1 MKHLVERTV
10 SEIPEV
16 GQEEAR
22 QGVQLSQYR
31 GEPAYVLLG
40 DPGSGKTCALKNEYE
55 ECQKIGESAEFFTAR
70 DFITLTSSDESLTDK
85 TLFIDGLD
93 EVPTGSRDT
102 RIALDKI
109 RERIHHL
116 KPSRFRLSC
125 RTADW
130 LHQSNYSHLAKVSP
144 NSTITML
151 QLDPLNTT
159 QIEEF
164 LSLCN
169 DKLDA
174 RQFIEMARRKGIEGL
189 LASPQALDMLLKLG
203 QDPREWPE
211 NRSEL
216 FDKCCTILATEENIE
231 HAISA
236 ENRNISRTD
245 FLDLAG
251 RLCTILLMTGQSGYD
266 LRPHGPRNDTIAI
279 RDCHC
284 EPLESVEIVVRSKLF
299 TTNQDEIAQLI
310 HRNIAEFLAA
320 KYLAQ
325 LIDKGLP
332 IRRIIALLIGEDG
345 KVISQFRG
353 LSGWLSALSADARVS
368 LISADPIGVGLY
380 GDITNF
386 TTNEKQGL
394 LESLEEEISRHWSSD
409 RVIAAFTP
417 LVSAQMASGIRR
429 ILEGTSRTRNQQ
441 AMVAFLLQL
450 LIKSPTLPDISD
462 SLLGILYDNTWETGI
477 NEHAFQAYLAYARGK
492 PTTVE
497 TLVQILRDSRSGK
510 IRDPKNEML
519 GHLLAYLYPDH
530 LSISTVWEFLIERHD
545 PSFGGGRYRG
555 FWSRNFVEHT
565 SDENAAMA
573 LDMLVN
579 RFRIRELR
587 EQFLSALTAQRL
599 WDLPFKLIARALSL
613 EIESSTPSR
622 IYGWL
627 SMTLYLG
634 PYWNLC
640 GTIKA
645 IKKWLRDQPETLK
658 QIILVGLDGLAEND
672 PDLRANLSKVFECLH
687 GVCYPND
694 FGPWFLQQSEHY
706 RGRSPLIAVH
716 LFYIACQFY
725 SSGVDRRNLSRALLL
740 KQAKRLG
747 MHLPSEVNDP
757 ATDSLETNVVT
768 HPNQAVPLDGVF
780 AVPLDGVFEPS
791 QDHRKW
797 VESVRNNELISNKEQ
812 PDLLALY
819 KLSEAYLGVHEE
831 IGEVS
836 GREGLLRLFI
846 GDEKLVS
853 DSMARIQEVS
863 NRSDLPKLAQVI
875 QLYRDSKVHLLGLP
889 YLAYIKDLL
898 AARVGLS
905 DGQVVTASAFYYA
918 ESCQRL
924 TLPGFSSLFTLKTAN
939 FTELLFRF
947 ASVESRFKKTLT
959 PVFWNILES
968 IDRAEAV
975 DVCLKLMAHYPVRC
989 NQDQLSELDRIIWKV
1004 LGWGGSREISQIC
1017 EKRLGFKS
1025 LDIGQRIRWVCVG
1038 AISGS
1043 LELVLRLETLV
1054 SGHENRVRHLIS
1066 FLDYGRDFS
1075 NIRTVIS
1082 SMDDRTSV
1090 LFSTALFRVI
1100 GEFWPPHFSG
1110 NRNSQF
1116 NRSSL
1121 LNWDI
1126 VELLRSLISQI
1137 ASKHLAEVHDT
1148 LRKLCVDPKLER
1160 WEIELKRG
1168 LDTYRASM
1176 RDLSYRPPSVD
1187 EVVGVLD
1194 NLLPV
1199 NSADLSAVV
1208 RDRLTRIG
1216 EDIRT
1221 SDSNDWRQYW
1231 NEDCY
1236 GRPLNPKPENSCRD
1250 VLMRQLRHL
1259 LPQGVNVRSEVQY
1272 VGGKRSDITVTY
1284 GDDELPVEVKKDSS
1298 PRLWSG
1304 LRDQLI
1310 GQYTPHP
1317 NAGGYGVYL
1326 IFWFG
1331 VDTVRDSD
1339 GRVLGSPQELRQR
1352 IESELSPDEMLK
1364 ISVFVIDVS
1373 AP

>member
-10 SEIPEV
+10 SEIPKE
-16 GQEEAR
+16 GQAEAP
-22 QGVQLSQYR
+22 QGVQLPQYR
-31 GEPAYVLLG
+31 EQPAYVLLG

-55 ECQKIGESAEFFTAR
+55 ECKNIGEFAEFFTAR
-70 DFITLTSSDESLTDK
+70 DFITLTSSDQPLTDK

-93 EVPTGSRDT
+93 EVPTSSSDT

-151 QLDPLNTT
+151 QLDPLNAT

-164 LSLCN
+164 LSLYD

-174 RQFIEMARRKGIEGL
+174 RQFIDMARRKGIEGVL
-189 LASPQALDMLLKLG
+189 SSPQSLDMLLKLG

-211 NRSEL
+211 TRSEL
-216 FDKCCTILATEENIE
+216 FAKCCTILATEENTE

-236 ENRNISRTD
+236 DHRNISRTD

-251 RLCTILLMTGQSGYD
+251 RLCTILLTTGRSGYD
-266 LRPHGPRNDTIAI
+266 LWSHGPRDDTIAI

-284 EPLESVEIVVRSKLF
+284 EPLESVKTVVRSKLF
-299 TTNQDEIAQLI
+299 TTNQAEIAQPI
-310 HRNIAEFLAA
+310 HRHIAEFLAA
-320 KYLAQ
+320 KYLAK

-332 IRRIIALLIGEDG
+332 IRRIIALMIGEDG

-380 GDITNF
+380 GDITHF

-394 LESLEEEISRHWSSD
+394 LESLEDEISRHWSSD

-417 LVSAQMASGIRR
+417 LVSAQMASEIRR
-429 ILEGTSRTRNQQ
+429 ILEGKSRTRSQQ

-450 LIKSPTLPDISD
+450 LINSPTLPDISD
-462 SLLGILYDNTWETGI
+462 SLLAILYDNTWETGI
-477 NEHAFQAYLAYARGK
+477 NEHAFQAYLAHARGK
-492 PTTVE
+492 PTTVA
-497 TLVQILRDSRSGK
+497 TLMQILRDSRSGK
-510 IRDPKNEML
+510 IRDPKNEIL
-519 GHLLAYLYPDH
+519 GRLLTYLYPDH
-530 LSISTVWEFLIERHD
+530 LSICGVWEFLIERHD
-545 PSFGGGRYRG
+545 PSFRGGRYRG

-573 LDMLVN
+573 LDMLVD

-627 SMTLYLG
+627 SMTSHLA
-634 PYWNLC
+634 PYRHLC
-640 GTIKA
+640 DTIKDV
-645 IKKWLRDQPETLK
+645 KRWLRDQPETLK
-658 QIILVGLDGLAEND
+658 QAILVGLDSLSEND
-672 PDLRANLSKVFECLH
+672 PDLWANLSKVFGCFH
-687 GVCYPND
+687 NVFYYPND

-706 RGRSPLIAVH
+706 RGRSPLIAGH

-725 SSGVDRRNLSRALLL
+725 SSGMDRRNLSRALLL
-740 KQAKRLG
+740 KQANRLG
-747 MHLPSEVNDP
+747 VRLPSEVNDP
-757 ATDSLETNVVT
+757 ATASLETNVVT
-768 HPNQAVPLDGVF
+768 HPNQAVPLDV
-780 AVPLDGVFEPS
+780 VFEPS
-791 QDHRKW
+791 QDHREW
-797 VESVRNNELISNKEQ
+797 VESVRNNELISNKDQ
-812 PDLLALY
+812 PDNFVLY

-853 DSMARIQEVS
+853 DSMARIQEIPNS
-863 NRSDLPKLAQVI
+863 SEFPKPTQVI
-875 QLYRDSKVHLLGLP
+875 QLYRDSRIHPLGLL
-889 YLAYIKDLL
+889 YLAHIKDLL
-898 AARVGLS
+898 DSGFSLS
-905 DGQVVTASAFYYA
+905 SNQISIAIAFYYV
-918 ESCQRL
+918 EDSQRPR
-924 TLPGFSSLFTLKTAN
+924 LPGFSSLFDSKTAEI
-939 FTELLFRF
+939 TELLFQF
-947 ASVESRFKKTLT
+947 ASVEIRFKKTLT
-959 PVFWNILES
+959 PGFWSALEC
-968 IDRAEAV
+968 IGNAKAIE
-975 DVCLKLMAHYPVRC
+975 VCNRLMAHYPVRC
-989 NQDQLSELDRIIWKV
+989 NRNQLLELDRIIWKV
-1004 LGWGGSREISQIC
+1004 LYCGGGREISQIC

-1025 LDIGQRIRWVCVG
+1025 LDIGQRIRCICVG
-1038 AISGS
+1038 AIGGS
-1043 LELVLRLETLV
+1043 RDLVLRLETLV
-1054 SGHENRVRHLIS
+1054 GGRENRVRHLIS
-1066 FLDYGRDFS
+1066 FLDYGRD
-1075 NIRTVIS
+1075 IPKMKTVVS
-1082 SMDDRTSV
+1082 LMNDQNSL
-1090 LFSTALFRVI
+1090 LFLAALFRVI
-1100 GEFWPPHFSG
+1100 GVFVPPHLSG
-1110 NRNSQF
+1110 TADSQLDIYP
-1116 NRSSL
+1116 L
-1121 LNWDI
+1121 LIWDI
-1126 VELLRSLISQI
+1126 VKMLRSLICEI
-1137 ASKHLAEVHDT
+1137 ASRHSSVAYDT
-1148 LRKLCVDPKLER
+1148 LRKLCADPKLEH
-1160 WEIELKRG
+1160 WEIELRRG
-1168 LDTYRASM
+1168 LDFYRTSM
-1176 RDLSYRPPSVD
+1176 RDLSYRAPSVD
-1187 EVVGVLD
+1187 KVVGVLE

-1199 NSADLSAVV
+1199 NCADLSAVV
-1208 RDRLTRIG
+1208 CDRLTRIG
-1216 EDIRT
+1216 ENIRA

-1231 NEDCY
+1231 NEDRY
-1236 GRPLNPKPENSCRD
+1236 GVPLKPKPENSCRD
-1250 VLMRQLRHL
+1250 VLMGQLRHL

-1284 GDDELPVEVKKDSS
+1284 GDHELPVEVKKDSS

-1331 VDTVRDSD
+1331 DETVRDSD
-1339 GRVLGSPQELRQR
+1339 GSVLGSPQELHQK
-1352 IESELSPDEMLK
+1352 IEWDLSSDEMVK
-1364 ISVFVIDVS
+1364 ISVFVLDVS

>member
-10 SEIPEV
+10 SEIPKDD
-16 GQEEAR
+16 QAEAP
-22 QGVQLSQYR
+22 QGVQLPQYR
-31 GEPAYVLLG
+31 EEPAYVLLG

-55 ECQKIGESAEFFTAR
+55 ECKKIGEFAEFFTAR
-70 DFITLTSSDESLTDK
+70 DFITLTSSDQPLTDK

-93 EVPTGSRDT
+93 EVPTGSSDT

-151 QLDPLNTT
+151 QLDPLNAT

-164 LSLCN
+164 LSLYD

-174 RQFIEMARRKGIEGL
+174 RQFIDMARRKGIEGIL
-189 LASPQALDMLLKLG
+189 SSPQSLDMLLKLG
-203 QDPREWPE
+203 QDPRRWPE

-216 FDKCCTILATEENIE
+216 FAKCCTILATEENIE

-236 ENRNISRTD
+236 EHRNISRTD

-251 RLCTILLMTGQSGYD
+251 RLCTILLTTGQSGYD
-266 LRPHGPRNDTIAI
+266 LWSHGPRDDTIAI

-299 TTNQDEIAQLI
+299 TTNQDEIAQPI
-310 HRNIAEFLAA
+310 HRHIAEFLAA
-320 KYLAQ
+320 KYLAK
-325 LIDKGLP
+325 LINKGLP
-332 IRRIIALLIGEDG
+332 IRRIIALMIGEDG

-380 GDITNF
+380 GDITHF

-417 LVSAQMASGIRR
+417 LVSAQMASEIRR
-429 ILEGTSRTRNQQ
+429 ILEGKSRRRRQQ

-450 LIKSPTLPDISD
+450 LINSPTLPDISG
-462 SLLGILYDNTWETGI
+462 SLLAILYDNTWETGI

-492 PTTVE
+492 PTTVA
-497 TLVQILRDSRSGK
+497 TLMQILRHSRSGK
-510 IRDPKNEML
+510 IRDPRNEIL
-519 GHLLAYLYPDH
+519 GRLLTYLYPDH
-530 LSISTVWEFLIERHD
+530 LSICGVWEFLIERHD

-555 FWSRNFVEHT
+555 FWSGNFVEHT

-573 LDMLVN
+573 LDMLVD
-579 RFRIRELR
+579 RFRVRELR
-587 EQFLSALTAQRL
+587 EQFLSALTAQHL

-645 IKKWLRDQPETLK
+645 IKKWLRDQPDTLK
-658 QIILVGLDGLAEND
+658 QIILVGLDGLAEDD
-672 PDLRANLSKVFECLH
+672 PDLRTNLSKVFGCFH
-687 GVCYPND
+687 NVFYYPND

-706 RGRSPLIAVH
+706 RGRSPLIAGH

-725 SSGVDRRNLSRALLL
+725 SSGMDRRNLSRALLL
-740 KQAKRLG
+740 KQANRLG
-747 MHLPSEVNDP
+747 VRLPSEMNDP
-757 ATDSLETNVVT
+757 ATASLETNVVT

-780 AVPLDGVFEPS
+780 EPS
-791 QDHRKW
+791 QDHREW
-797 VESVRNNELISNKEQ
+797 VESVRNNELISNKER

-819 KLSEAYLGVHEE
+819 KVSEAYLGVHDE

-846 GDEKLVS
+846 GDEELVA
-853 DSMARIQEVS
+853 DSMARIQEVP
-863 NRSDLPKLAQVI
+863 NRSDLPKMAQVI

-889 YLAYIKDLL
+889 YLAHIKDLL
-898 AARVGLS
+898 AARASLS
-905 DGQVVTASAFYYA
+905 DGQFVTAFAFYYA

-924 TLPGFSSLFTLKTAN
+924 TLPGFSSLFTPKTAN

-947 ASVESRFKKTLT
+947 TSVGSRFKKTLT

-968 IDRAEAV
+968 IDKAEAV
-975 DVCLKLMAHYPVRC
+975 EVCIKLMAHYPVRC
-989 NQDQLSELDRIIWKV
+989 NRDQLSELDRLIWKV
-1004 LGWGGSREISQIC
+1004 LCWGGGREIGQIC
-1017 EKRLGFKS
+1017 EKRLGFRS
-1025 LDIGQRIRWVCVG
+1025 LDIGQKIRWVCVG

-1043 LELVLRLETLV
+1043 LDLALRLETLV
-1054 SGHENRVRHLIS
+1054 GGHENRVRHLIS
-1066 FLDYGRDFS
+1066 FLDYGREFS
-1075 NIRTVIS
+1075 NIKAVIS
-1082 SMDDRTSV
+1082 SMDDRNSV
-1090 LFSTALFRVI
+1090 LFSAALFRVI
-1100 GEFWPPHFSG
+1100 GEFSPPRFSG
-1110 NRNSQF
+1110 KRNSQF
-1116 NRSSL
+1116 NSSSL
-1121 LNWDI
+1121 LNWDV
-1126 VELLRSLISQI
+1126 VELLRSLISEI
-1137 ASKHLAEVHDT
+1137 ASRHSTEVYDT
-1148 LRKLCVDPKLER
+1148 LRKLCADPKLER

-1168 LDTYRASM
+1168 LDSYRASM
-1176 RDLSYRPPSVD
+1176 RDLSYRSPSMD
-1187 EVVGVLD
+1187 EVARVLD

-1199 NSADLSAVV
+1199 NCADLFAVAC
-1208 RDRLTRIG
+1208 DRLAQIA

-1231 NEDCY
+1231 NEDRY
-1236 GRPLNPKPENSCRD
+1236 GRPLRPKPENSCRD
-1250 VLMRQLRHL
+1250 VLMGQLRHL
-1259 LPQGVNVRSEVQY
+1259 LPQGVNVKPEVQY
-1272 VGGKRSDITVTY
+1272 AGGKRSDFTVMY
-1284 GDDELPVEVKKDSS
+1284 GDHELPLEAKKDSS
-1298 PRLWSG
+1298 PRLWHG

-1317 NAGGYGVYL
+1317 NASGYGVYL

-1331 VDTVRDSD
+1331 VTTVRDSD
-1339 GRVLGSPQELRQR
+1339 GRVLGSPQELRRR
-1352 IESELSPDEMLK
+1352 IEAELSPDEMLK
-1364 ISVFVIDVS
+1364 ISVFVLDVS

>member
-10 SEIPEV
+10 SGIPEV

-93 EVPTGSRDT
+93 EVPTGSSDT

-116 KPSRFRLSC
+116 KPPRFRLSC

-130 LHQSNYSHLAKVSP
+130 LHQSNYSHLVKVSP

-151 QLDPLNTT
+151 QLDPLNAT

-164 LSLCN
+164 LSLYD

-174 RQFIEMARRKGIEGL
+174 RQFIDMARRKGIEGL
-189 LASPQALDMLLKLG
+189 LASPQALDMLLRLG
-203 QDPREWPE
+203 QDPRGWPE

-216 FDKCCTILATEENIE
+216 FAKCCTILATEENTE

-236 ENRNISRTD
+236 EHRNISRTD

-251 RLCTILLMTGQSGYD
+251 RLCTILLTTGQSGYD
-266 LRPHGPRNDTIAI
+266 LWSRGTSDNAIAI
-279 RDCHC
+279 KDCHC
-284 EPLESVEIVVRSKLF
+284 EPLESVSIVVRSKLF
-299 TTNQDEIAQLI
+299 TTNQDEIAQPI
-310 HRNIAEFLAA
+310 HRHIAEFLAA
-320 KYLAQ
+320 KYLAK

-332 IRRIIALLIGEDG
+332 IRRIIALLIGDDG

-353 LSGWLSALSADARVS
+353 LSGWLSALSADARAS

-417 LVSAQMASGIRR
+417 LVSAQMASEIRR

-530 LSISTVWEFLIERHD
+530 LSISTVWEFLIERHG
-545 PSFGGGRYRG
+545 PSFWGGRYRG

-587 EQFLSALTAQRL
+587 EQFLSALTTQRL

-634 PYWNLC
+634 PYWSLC
-640 GTIKA
+640 GTIKDM
-645 IKKWLRDQPETLK
+645 KKWLRDQPDTLK

-687 GVCYPND
+687 NVFYYAND

-706 RGRSPLIAVH
+706 RGRSPLVAEH
-716 LFYIACQFY
+716 LFYIACRFY
-725 SSGVDRRNLSRALLL
+725 SSGVDRRNLSCALLL
-740 KQAKRLG
+740 KQANRLG
-747 MHLPSEVNDP
+747 VRLPSEVNDSE
-757 ATDSLETNVVT
+757 TDSLEANVVT

-780 AVPLDGVFEPS
+780 EPS
-791 QDHRKW
+791 QDHQKW
-797 VESVRNNELISNKEQ
+797 VESVRNNQLISNKEQ

-819 KLSEAYLGVHEE
+819 KMSEAYLGVHEE

-836 GREGLLRLFI
+836 GHEGLLRLFI

-853 DSMARIQEVS
+853 DSMARVQDVP

-889 YLAYIKDLL
+889 YLAHIKDLL
-898 AARVGLS
+898 DSGVSLS
-905 DGQVVTASAFYYA
+905 DGQVVTASTFYYA

-924 TLPGFSSLFTLKTAN
+924 TLPGFSSLFTSKTAN

-975 DVCLKLMAHYPVRC
+975 EVCIKLMAHYPVRC
-989 NQDQLSELDRIIWKV
+989 NRDQLSELDRIIWKV
-1004 LGWGGSREISQIC
+1004 LCWGSGREISQIC
-1017 EKRLGFKS
+1017 EKRLGFRS
-1025 LDIGQRIRWVCVG
+1025 LDIGQKIRWVCVG

-1043 LELVLRLETLV
+1043 LDLVPRLETLV
-1054 SGHENRVRHLIS
+1054 GGHENRVRHLIS

-1082 SMDDRTSV
+1082 SMDDWKSV
-1090 LFSTALFRVI
+1090 LFSATLFRVI
-1100 GEFWPPHFSG
+1100 GEFSPPHFSG
-1110 NRNSQF
+1110 KGNSQF
-1116 NRSSL
+1116 NSSSL

-1137 ASKHLAEVHDT
+1137 AAKHSTEAHDT

-1168 LDTYRASM
+1168 LDSYRASM

-1199 NSADLSAVV
+1199 NCADLSAVV
-1208 RDRLTRIG
+1208 CDRLTRISD
-1216 EDIRT
+1216 DIRT

-1250 VLMRQLRHL
+1250 VLMGQLRHL

>member
-1 MKHLVERTV
+1 MKRLVERTV
-10 SEIPEV
+10 SEIREV
-16 GQEEAR
+16 GQEEVP
-22 QGVQLSQYR
+22 QEVQLSQYR

-236 ENRNISRTD
+236 ENCNISRTD

-251 RLCTILLMTGQSGYD
+251 RLCTILLTTGQSGYD
-266 LRPHGPRNDTIAI
+266 LWSRGTSDNAIAI
-279 RDCHC
+279 KNCHC
-284 EPLESVEIVVRSKLF
+284 EPLEPVLIVVRSKLF
-299 TTNQDEIAQLI
+299 TTNQDEIAQPI
-310 HRNIAEFLAA
+310 HRHIAEFLAA
-320 KYLAQ
+320 KYLAK

-353 LSGWLSALSADARVS
+353 LSGWLSALSADARAS

-429 ILEGTSRTRNQQ
+429 ILKGTSRTRNQQ

-462 SLLGILYDNTWETGI
+462 PLLGILYDNTWETGI

-497 TLVQILRDSRSGK
+497 TLVQILRDSQSSK
-510 IRDPKNEML
+510 IRDPRNEML

-530 LSISTVWEFLIERHD
+530 LSISTVWEFLIERHE
-545 PSFGGGRYRG
+545 PSFLGGRYRG
-555 FWSRNFVEHT
+555 FWNRDFVEHT
-565 SDENAAMA
+565 TDRDSARS
-573 LDMLVN
+573 LDMLAD
-579 RFRIRELR
+579 RFQIREFR
-587 EQFLSALTAQRL
+587 EQFLAALMAQRL
-599 WDLPFKLIARALSL
+599 WDLPFKLIARALRL

-622 IYGWL
+622 IYRWL
-627 SMTLYLG
+627 SMTLHLA
-634 PYWNLC
+634 PYRHLC
-640 GTIKA
+640 DTINDVR
-645 IKKWLRDQPETLK
+645 KWLRDQPETLK

-725 SSGVDRRNLSRALLL
+725 SSGVDRRNLSGALLL

-747 MHLPSEVNDP
+747 VHLPSEVNDS

-768 HPNQAVPLDGVF
+768 HPNQ

-819 KLSEAYLGVHEE
+819 KLSEAYLGVHDE

-853 DSMARIQEVS
+853 DSMARIQEVP
-863 NRSDLPKLAQVI
+863 NRSDLPKPAQVI
-875 QLYRDSKVHLLGLP
+875 QLYRDSKICPLGLL
-889 YLAYIKDLL
+889 YLAHVKYLL
-898 AARVGLS
+898 DAGSSLS
-905 DGQVVTASAFYYA
+905 DDQISTAIAFYYV
-918 ESCQRL
+918 ESNQRL
-924 TLPGFSSLFTLKTAN
+924 ELPGFSSLFDSKTADIAG
-939 FTELLFRF
+939 LLVQFS
-947 ASVESRFKKTLT
+947 SVEIRFKKTLT
-959 PVFWNILES
+959 PMFWSALEC
-968 IDRAEAV
+968 IENAKAIE
-975 DVCLKLMAHYPVRC
+975 VCIKLMAHYPVRC
-989 NQDQLSELDRIIWKV
+989 NWDQLSELDRIIWKM
-1004 LGWGGSREISQIC
+1004 LCGGGSREIIQIC

-1025 LDIGQRIRWVCVG
+1025 LDIGQRIRCVCAG

-1043 LELVLRLETLV
+1043 RDLALRLETLV
-1054 SGHENRVRHLIS
+1054 DGHENRVRHLIS
-1066 FLDYGRDFS
+1066 FLDYGRDIS
-1075 NIRTVIS
+1075 NIKTMIS
-1082 SMDDRTSV
+1082 LMDDQNSV
-1090 LFSTALFRVI
+1090 LFSAALFRVI
-1100 GEFWPPHFSG
+1100 GAFFPPQLVG
-1110 NRNSQF
+1110 TADSQLGIYP
-1116 NRSSL
+1116 L
-1121 LNWDI
+1121 LIWDI
-1126 VELLRSLISQI
+1126 VKLLRSLISEI
-1137 ASKHLAEVHDT
+1137 ASRNSTEVYDT
-1148 LRKLCVDPKLER
+1148 LLRLCADPKLER

-1187 EVVGVLD
+1187 EVVRVLD

-1199 NSADLSAVV
+1199 NCADLSAVV
-1208 RDRLTRIG
+1208 CDRLTRISD
-1216 EDIRT
+1216 DIRT

-1250 VLMRQLRHL
+1250 VLMGQLRHL

-1272 VGGKRSDITVTY
+1272 VGGKRSDITVMY
-1284 GDDELPVEVKKDSS
+1284 GDDELPAEVKKDSS

-1352 IESELSPDEMLK
+1352 IESELSPDDMRK